1 MSDFYD
7 LFDYDINLRVR
18 LGDSTD
24 MHEIDR
30 CIEIYLDFYNNAAVN
45 RRTGSVPAK
54 RYRNEVDEKWYS
66 RLIKALKLQSV
77 LPMDYAPEGVT

>member
-1 MSDFYD
+1 M
-7 LFDYDINLRVR
+7 DISSSSTDNGQAINMQMKFLR

-45 RRTGSVPAK
+45 RRT
-54 RYRNEVDEKWYS
+54 E
-66 RLIKALKLQSV
+66 
-77 LPMDYAPEGVT
+77 

>member
-1 MSDFYD
+1 MGKLSNMQKGF
-7 LFDYDINLRVR
+7 LR
-18 LGDSTD
+18 LGDSTY

-45 RRTGSVPAK
+45 RRTGSAQ
-54 RYRNEVDEKWYS
+54 RYRNGVDEKWHS

-77 LPMDYAPEGVT
+77 LPIDHAPEGVT